1 MANAV
6 VYGSRLSPFVE
17 KVVRGLQRKR
27 IPFELVEPTGPGDL
41 RRWNPQTRKMPVVEM
56 GGERWIDSTFILRR
70 LDERVPEP
78 PLLARDPTA
87 AAAQRLL
94 EDWAD
99 EALYWYTMGVRWSPS
114 HADAT
119 ADQILRNAPGPGFL
133 KPVLRAVVKYQFA
146 GLPRAQGLGRLSNEV
161 LVEEYGLRLDDLL
174 RILGDRPFFY
184 ADEPSIADLAVY
196 GQLAMATSEVTPELG
211 DLVQRRP
218 ALREYLKRV
227 EQATGG

>member
-1 MANAV
+1 MADAV

-27 IPFELVEPTGPGDL
+27 IAYQLVEPSSPLDL

-78 PLLARDPTA
+78 PLLSPDPTA
-87 AAAQRLL
+87 AAAQRQL

-99 EALYWYTMGVRWSPS
+99 ESLYWYTMGVRWSGT

-119 ADQILRNAPGPGFL
+119 ADQILRKSPAPAFL
-133 KPVLRAVVKYQFA
+133 RPALRALVKRQFG
-146 GLPRAQGLGRLSNEV
+146 GLARAQGLGRLSNDV
-161 LVEEYGLRLDDLL
+161 LVAEIGLRLDDLL
-174 RILGDRPFFY
+174 RILGERPFFY

-196 GQLAMATSEVTPELG
+196 GQLAMAQSGVTPELG
-211 DLVQRRP
+211 ALVHRRP